1 MRGGYLG
8 VPIFFVVS
16 GYLINDLLRQEWA
29 ENQTIDLKGFY
40 VRRMKRLYPA
50 LIVMLLS
57 AVSYITLFQQD
68 LLNNIRA
75 LSLVVFLLQQLV
87 ANFKG
92 FSYFDGFATQS
103 PFVHIW
109 SLAVEAQNYLIWPLL
124 FILLERFVRKR
135 GRIFSLVLIG
145 ALISVTLMAV
155 LYVPGADPTR
165 VYYGTDTRVF
175 LFY

>member
-68 LLNNIRA
+68 LLNNIR
-75 LSLVVFLLQQLV
+75 SVVASSVFITTTGGKFL
-87 ANFKG
+87 KG
-92 FSYFDGFATQS
+92 FDGFATQS

-175 LFY
+175 YFTR

>member
-1 MRGGYLG
+1 MNQTANSKKKRYITGFDGIRTIAVIGVILYHLFPQVMRGGYLG

-68 LLNNIRA
+68 LLNNIR
-75 LSLVVFLLQQLV
+75 SVVASSVFYYNNWWQI
-87 ANFKG
+87 FKG
-92 FSYFDGFATQS
+92 F
-103 PFVHIW
+103 
-109 SLAVEAQNYLIWPLL
+109 LILMDLRHNRHLYIFGHWQLK
-124 FILLERFVRKR
+124 RK
-135 GRIFSLVLIG
+135 II
-145 ALISVTLMAV
+145 
-155 LYVPGADPTR
+155 
-165 VYYGTDTRVF
+165 
-175 LFY
+175 